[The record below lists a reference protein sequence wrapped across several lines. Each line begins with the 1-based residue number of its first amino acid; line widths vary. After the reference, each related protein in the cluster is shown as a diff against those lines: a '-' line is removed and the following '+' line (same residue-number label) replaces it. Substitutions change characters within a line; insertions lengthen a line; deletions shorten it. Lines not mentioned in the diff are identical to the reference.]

1 MRNYVGK
8 DEPQFTNVIWFY
20 PIKEG
25 YYEIRVY
32 GSSGWQPIISNAT
45 EADLADIKEALGKK
59 VDQVAGKSLVAD
71 DLITKLSGL
80 STQAAIN
87 ELIADAKKAG
97 TDAASALATHT
108 SDTSN
113 PHSVTKAQVGLG
125 SVDNTSDAN
134 KPVST
139 TQAAAIKTV
148 QDDVTS
154 HKNNT
159 SNPHSVTKVGN

>member
-1 MRNYVGK
+1 
-8 DEPQFTNVIWFY
+8 
-20 PIKEG
+20 
-25 YYEIRVY
+25 
-32 GSSGWQPIISNAT
+32 
-45 EADLADIKEALGKK
+45 
-59 VDQVAGKSLVAD
+59 
-71 DLITKLSGL
+71 LITKLSGL

-108 SDTSN
+108 SNTSN

-139 TQAAAIKTV
+139 T
-148 QDDVTS
+148 
-154 HKNNT
+154 
-159 SNPHSVTKVGN
+159 